1 MQQIYCE
8 QALLPSGWASSVTL
22 DISNEGNISA
32 VHTQSAIPDSAERKS
47 IVIPALA
54 STHSHAF
61 QRAMAGLCEQQLNP
75 KDTFWTWRETM
86 YRFANAIN
94 PDDLQAIAA
103 QLYVEM
109 LKAGF
114 AQVGEF
120 HYVHHQP
127 GGQPYDNIAQMA
139 DSVVS
144 AAEISGIGVTLLPVL
159 YATAGF
165 DAATLSEQQSR
176 FGNSEAQFL
185 ELHARIQERTK
196 ATPNTRCGAAMH
208 SLRAVPPDML
218 RSITDELRQQD
229 GEAPIHIHISE
240 QLAEVTACEE
250 ARGARPVQWLANNLD
265 LDKSWCLVHATHI
278 NDEEINQITQSG
290 ASVSLCPTTEANLGD
305 GLFPLQEFLRSGGKF
320 SVGSDSNVS
329 VSPVEELR
337 LLEYGQRLNGQV
349 RNVAADAT
357 TPSTGEALLQGA
369 SVGGASGLG
378 QAASGL
384 SVGARADLLVLD
396 TEHPALCGSPQEFLI
411 DSWLFAGNTNAVS
424 DVMSAGVWQIEA
436 GKHENEEAIANEFR
450 RVQKKLRNS

>member
-22 DISNEGNISA
+22 DISNEGTISA
-32 VHTQSAIPDSAERKS
+32 VREQSTMPDSAQRKGT
-47 IVIPALA
+47 VIPALA

-61 QRAMAGLCEQQLNP
+61 QRAMAGLCEQLLNP
-75 KDTFWTWRETM
+75 EDTFWTWRETM

-127 GGQPYDNIAQMA
+127 GGQPYANIAQMA
-139 DSVVS
+139 DSIVN
-144 AAEISGIGVTLLPVL
+144 AAELSGIGVTLLPVL

-165 DAATLSEQQSR
+165 DAAPLSEQQSR
-176 FGNSEAQFL
+176 FGNSEAQYL
-185 ELHARIQERTK
+185 DLHAQIQKRCG
-196 ATPNTRCGAAMH
+196 AASNTRCGAAMH
-208 SLRAVPPDML
+208 SLRAVPPDL
-218 RSITDELRQQD
+218 LLSATDELRRQNP
-229 GEAPIHIHISE
+229 EAPIHIHISE
-240 QLAEVTACEE
+240 QMAEVTACE
-250 ARGARPVQWLANNLD
+250 AVRGARPVQWLADNLD
-265 LDKSWCLVHATHI
+265 LNVTWCLVHATHI
-278 NDEEINQITQSG
+278 DDAEIGLITNSG

-305 GLFPLQEFLRSGGKF
+305 GLFPLQKFLRSGGKF

-337 LLEYGQRLNGQV
+337 LLEYGQRLNRQI
-349 RNVAADAT
+349 RNVAADES
-357 TPSTGEALLQGA
+357 TPSTGEALLQAA
-369 SVGGASGLG
+369 SNGGASALG
-378 QAASGL
+378 QAAAGL

-396 TEHPALCGSPQEFLI
+396 TEHPLLCGSPLKFRI

-424 DVMSAGVWQIEA
+424 DVMSAGVWQIKA

-450 RVQKKLRNS
+450 RVQTKLRNS